1 MGLRPPPALPI
12 QSRQDADEAVLPEA
26 DIGILSIND
35 RVTHVYLHFVGPGR
49 DVQNLR
55 VIVER
60 RWLSGLLTIDEY
72 DRTRWGTGH
81 DDLGWIRN
89 LHLPRKPTAG

>member
-1 MGLRPPPALPI
+1 
-12 QSRQDADEAVLPEA
+12 VLPEA

-35 RVTHVYLHFVGPGR
+35 RVTHVYLHFVGASR

-60 RWLSGLLTIDEY
+60 RWPSGLPTIYEY

-81 DDLGWIRN
+81 DDLGWVRH
-89 LHLPRKPTAG
+89 LRLPRREPTAG